1 MNENMKYGL
10 FFLGGLAL
18 GAIGAVA
25 VSKGKLDL
33 KPVAAD
39 LLSRGM
45 DVKDAV
51 LAKVENR
58 EGKHGRH
65 GGRSP
70 PRGGTAPGSEGRGLV
85 LRCSP
90 RAFSRCFR

>member
-33 KPVAAD
+33 KPMAAD
-39 LLSRGM
+39 LLSR
-45 DVKDAV
+45 
-51 LAKVENR
+51 
-58 EGKHGRH
+58 
-65 GGRSP
+65 GRSP

>member
-33 KPVAAD
+33 KPMAAD
-39 LLSRGM
+39 LLM
-45 DVKDAV
+45 
-51 LAKVENR
+51 L
-58 EGKHGRH
+58 
-65 GGRSP
+65 
-70 PRGGTAPGSEGRGLV
+70 
-85 LRCSP
+85 CSP
-90 RAFSRCFR
+90 KWKP